1 LFKTSRWRHLLFV
14 DAKIVKMGEEEP
26 APEMETVVI
35 TRAFKAAAAVMGFG
49 CFLLAIVTS
58 GATSW
63 HTVGAGSPYT
73 TMGLFETCEVLTTDP
88 ADVANEGSNIFE
100 CKLHEEV
107 PDYLAAC
114 QALMI
119 IVDVVVFVSFISLSV
134 GICSAVAG
142 VKFTLYK
149 VGIAGYLSAVVLL
162 VIVLILYPTMALS
175 AHDGDDEY
183 AIGWVYVV
191 AWVNT
196 GLLFASALAVII
208 DKGEELTEREKVP
221 DEEEGEEE

>member
-1 LFKTSRWRHLLFV
+1 
-14 DAKIVKMGEEEP
+14 MGEEEP
-26 APEMETVVI
+26 GAPEMETVVI

-63 HTVGAGSPYT
+63 STVGAETPYHT
-73 TMGLFETCEVLTTDP
+73 NGLFETCVVDSTPEVQ
-88 ADVANEGSNIFE
+88 VEEMGNELFS
-100 CKLHEEV
+100 CKLHEDVEAW
-107 PDYLAAC
+107 LAAC

-119 IVDVVVFVSFISLSV
+119 IGDIVVFVSFVSLTV
-134 GICSAVAG
+134 GICSAVAK
-142 VKFTLYK
+142 VKFALYK
-149 VGIAGYLSAVVLL
+149 VAIAGYLSAVVLF

-175 AHDGDDEY
+175 PHEGDVEY
-183 AIGWVYVV
+183 SLGWVYVV

-221 DEEEGEEE
+221 DEEEGEE